1 MADALL
7 VAGSVAV
14 GTGCYLGVARLAS
27 RPKVT
32 VRLLAAAA
40 AGIPVHAPEAGLA
53 VAEVHQGR
61 HMYSVLLEES
71 RRRKFLVP
79 GDGHKWTEAGDG
91 QADMALMAAMAAAAG
106 AGTAGCLLE
115 SDCGDQ
121 EIASLGGKP
130 AQGLRHSSLAH

>member
-14 GTGCYLGVARLAS
+14 GTGCYLGVAHLAS
-27 RPKVT
+27 RLKVT

-40 AGIPVHAPEAGLA
+40 GIPAHAPEAGLA

-91 QADMALMAAMAAAAG
+91 QADMALMAAMAAAVG

-121 EIASLGGKP
+121 EIASLEGKP
-130 AQGLRHSSLAH
+130 AQGLRHSNLAH